1 MKKFSILIA
10 GGGSTFTPGIILML
24 LDNLEQF
31 PIRQIK
37 MYDND
42 AERQAKIGDACAI
55 LLKERAPEIEFS
67 YSTKPEEAFTDIDFV
82 MAHIRVGKYP
92 MRELDEKIPLKHG
105 VVGQETCGPGGVAYG
120 MRSIGGVIDL
130 INHMEKYSPNAWM
143 LNYSNPA
150 AIVAEATR
158 RLKPNSKVLNICDMP
173 IGIEVRM
180 AEILGLNSR
189 KDMDIMYYGL
199 NHFGWWK
206 SIKDKAGN
214 DLMPA
219 LKEHVA
225 KYGYVEKKGD
235 SQHTD
240 ASWCDTFAKAKDVFA
255 VDPTTLP
262 NTYLKYYLFP
272 DYVVEHSNKEY
283 TRANEVMDGR
293 EKFVFGECDKIV
305 KNKTSNNTEL
315 HIDEHASYIVDL
327 ARAIAFNTKEKMLL
341 IVENN
346 GAIVNFDPTA
356 MVEIPCIVGNA
367 GPEPLVVGAIP
378 QFQKGLMEQQVSV
391 EKLTVEAWIEGSYQK
406 LWQAL
411 TMSKTV
417 PSASVAKA
425 ILDDLIEA
433 NKGYWPILK

>member
-1 MKKFSILIA
+1 
-10 GGGSTFTPGIILML
+10 
-24 LDNLEQF
+24 
-31 PIRQIK
+31 
-37 MYDND
+37 
-42 AERQAKIGDACAI
+42 KIGDACAI

-120 MRSIGGVIDL
+120 MRSIGGVIEL
-130 INHMEKYSPNAWM
+130 IDYMEKYSPNAWM

-180 AEILGLNSR
+180 AEILGLDSR